1 MCSSDL
7 VDPLDRTERFYRIDQ
22 LLRERGCVPKRV
34 LLDELEV
41 SPATFKRDLDY
52 LRDRL
57 HAPIV
62 WDAQRGGYRYDAPPA
77 RGPRFQLP
85 GVWFNASEVHA
96 LLAMQHLIANLEPG
110 LLSAQVGPLRE
121 RLRELLGSGDH
132 SADEIENRVKILHM
146 ASRRGELRH
155 FEAIGSALL
164 RQIGRAHV

>member
-1 MCSSDL
+1 MSDDITPFRVEVAQADIDDL
-7 VDPLDRTERFYRIDQ
+7 RDRLARTRWPDQ
-22 LLRERGCVPKRV
+22 IPGSGWSY
-34 LLDELEV
+34 D
-41 SPATFKRDLDY
+41 TDLDY

-155 FEAIGSALL
+155 FETICSALL
-164 RQIGRAHV
+164 RRQQIGRAHV